1 MSVLPAGPGIA
12 LLESLAAIDPGPLF
26 VISLLPYLAFLRC
39 AGRSGRMPPLALRGF
54 QFTLVFVA
62 VTIAAAVVAE
72 HRFGQQLADVDALH
86 GGAESLLTVGNLMIL
101 LGFSGVGKAS
111 KPATDQASTPMNK
124 S

>member
-1 MSVLPAGPGIA
+1 MSLLPAGPGIA

-26 VISLLPYLAFLRC
+26 VISLLPYLAFLRW

-62 VTIAAAVVAE
+62 VTIVAAVVAE
-72 HRFGQQLADVDALH
+72 QRFGQQLADVDALH

-101 LGFSGVGKAS
+101 LGFSGVGKAA
-111 KPATDQASTPMNK
+111 KPATEQASTPMNK

>member
-1 MSVLPAGPGIA
+1 MSVLPDGQGIA

-26 VISLLPYLAFLRC
+26 VISLLPYLAFLRW

-62 VTIAAAVVAE
+62 VTIVAAVVAE
-72 HRFGQQLADVDALH
+72 QRFGQQLADVDALH
-86 GGAESLLTVGNLMIL
+86 GGAESLLTIGNLMIL
-101 LGFSGVGKAS
+101 LGFSGVGKAA
-111 KPATDQASTPMNK
+111 KPTTAQASTPMNK